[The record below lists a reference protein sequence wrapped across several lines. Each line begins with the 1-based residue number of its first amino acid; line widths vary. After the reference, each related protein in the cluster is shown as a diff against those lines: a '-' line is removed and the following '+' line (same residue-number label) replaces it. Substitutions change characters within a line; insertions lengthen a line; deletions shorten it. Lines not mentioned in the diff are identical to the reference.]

1 MSTILAWLGG
11 GLGVIFFLLI
21 GIAQAIVGYLGIE
34 YHLGTGL
41 AIGCIIASFI
51 FRITFP
57 LTIGTFFG
65 ALDVL
70 GWPWYG
76 AALLTAPGLIFMVP
90 GAVGMALLGLGKM
103 FQGNNTQEYKP
114 QYNYQTEEEPKNVTP
129 TKKKKKTLKK
139 SKTVKKKKKTKKK

>member
-57 LTIGTFFG
+57 LTIYIKSFI
-65 ALDVL
+65 DIKH
-70 GWPWYG
+70 YYKNYI
-76 AALLTAPGLIFMVP
+76 LLL
-90 GAVGMALLGLGKM
+90 
-103 FQGNNTQEYKP
+103 
-114 QYNYQTEEEPKNVTP
+114 
-129 TKKKKKTLKK
+129 
-139 SKTVKKKKKTKKK
+139 